1 MVEIYKKYFA
11 RDLNHRMV
19 ISVIFSTIALTAN
32 PMVVWWQHE
41 ALLGAARGFGRGGEQ
56 GERGAEPDT

>member
-1 MVEIYKKYFA
+1 MVSF
-11 RDLNHRMV
+11 
-19 ISVIFSTIALTAN
+19 TIAFAAN
-32 PMVVWWQHE
+32 PMVVWGQHE